1 MPPMSAKWGMIGKAA
16 HVGLAL
22 ARRPRDIQP
31 YVRLSLRDERTA
43 TDMGMPWFSFGAI
56 NYLARRL
63 TGKETVY
70 EYGGGGSTLWLASR
84 VNHVVTIENDLEW
97 HAKLHTALA
106 ERGATNVELVH
117 ADADFNDPATFGS
130 SSFAQALPTEPADV
144 IIVDSYDFPE
154 PHSLRP
160 ILFKVAEDRIC
171 PGGIIVV
178 DDSWRYPQLRTRSQ
192 ARKVHTERGVGP
204 SRRSVTSTDF
214 FLY

>member
-1 MPPMSAKWGMIGKAA
+1 MSANSGAIAKAA
-16 HVGLAL
+16 HVGLVL
-22 ARRPRDIQP
+22 ARRPRDIRP
-31 YVRLSLRDERTA
+31 YFRLSLQDQRTA
-43 TDMGMPWFSFGAI
+43 TEIGLPWFSFGAI

-84 VNHVVTIENDLEW
+84 VNRVVTIENDPDW

-106 ERGATNVELVH
+106 EQAATNVELIH
-117 ADADFNDPATFGS
+117 ADANFNDPATFAS
-130 SSFAQALPTEPADV
+130 SSFAQALPAEPADV

-160 ILFKVAEDRIC
+160 LLFEIAEDRIR

-178 DDSWRYPQLRTRSQ
+178 DDSWRYPQLRTRNQ
-192 ARKVHTERGVGP
+192 ARQVHTERGVGP